1 MPWRVARETLSTM
14 LVLMMVVMVV
24 VVGPPYQ
31 AQYKALGERRE
42 KCISVFEML
51 MSIEGPR

>member
-14 LVLMMVVMVV
+14 LVLMMVVMV
-24 VVGPPYQ
+24 GPPYQ
-31 AQYKALGERRE
+31 AQYKALGERRG